1 VANASD
7 HPLSSDESAG
17 RQREDCWENVE
28 GLGVL
33 GVLGGNS
40 LVELVKASQFACENF
55 SLEQ

>member
-1 VANASD
+1 MANASD

-17 RQREDCWENVE
+17 RQREYCWENVE
-28 GLGVL
+28 GL

-40 LVELVKASQFACENF
+40 LVELVKASQFAFENF